1 MSGSY
6 GFIYLKV
13 FLRLSYYF
21 PFLWSELMLQ
31 WLTAFAVFLLVFSR
45 YGRFVPS
52 LVLSGILP
60 FLPSLFFCL
69 GTPGGLSVCGFSIA
83 PTQPPRFVV
92 QPSSH
97 HGGSSSC
104 HEVTLGL
111 AITELVTGTQVA
123 CLRFWSTLVSVFACL
138 QACGCL

>member
-1 MSGSY
+1 
-6 GFIYLKV
+6 
-13 FLRLSYYF
+13 
-21 PFLWSELMLQ
+21 MLQ
-31 WLTAFAVFLLVFSR
+31 WLTAFAVFPLVFSR
-45 YGRFVPS
+45 YGCFVPS
-52 LVLSGILP
+52 LALSGILP

-69 GTPGGLSVCGFSIA
+69 GTPVGLSVCGFSIA